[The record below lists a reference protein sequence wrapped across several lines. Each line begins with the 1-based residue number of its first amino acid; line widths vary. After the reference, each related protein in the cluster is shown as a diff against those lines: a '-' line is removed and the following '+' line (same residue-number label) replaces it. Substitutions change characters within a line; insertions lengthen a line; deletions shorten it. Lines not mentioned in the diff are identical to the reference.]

1 MAATYMAPDTQ
12 GVVFALITAFC
23 WTISSLAFTSAS
35 TRVGSLVVNL
45 IRLLIAF
52 AFMCLWG
59 WFRRGLPLPTDASR
73 DAWLWLSL
81 SGFVGFFI
89 GDLTLFRAFVLIGAR
104 VSTLLMSLAPPMTAL
119 IGYFV
124 LGERL
129 NLLSWLGMTV
139 TLCGILWVVSERLT
153 AEDSAKLRA
162 IPKWGLFLGIIGAL
176 GQAVGIVLT
185 KKGTGAGAGAYDAVA
200 ATQIRCI
207 TGIVTFAL
215 LVIAVG
221 FAPKLI
227 AAVKRP
233 DAMGLMTIGALAGPF
248 IGVSLLNYAIQMIP
262 TGVAQTI
269 TATVPVMIIP
279 FVVVLH
285 RERVS
290 YRAVIGAI
298 VTVAGVAMLL
308 LA

>member
-1 MAATYMAPDTQ
+1 MQQDTQ
-12 GVVFALITAFC
+12 GVILALGTALC

-45 IRLLIAF
+45 IRLVIAF
-52 AFMCLWG
+52 AFMSIWG
-59 WFRRGLPLPTDASR
+59 WFRRGLPLPTDATH

-81 SGFVGFFI
+81 SGLVGFFI
-89 GDLTLFRAFVLIGAR
+89 GDMALFRAFVVVGAR

-119 IGYFV
+119 IGYLV
-124 LGERL
+124 LGEQISALR
-129 NLLSWLGMTV
+129 WLGILV
-139 TLCGILWVVSERLT
+139 TLSGILWVVSERLKT
-153 AEDSAKLRA
+153 ENPDILHS
-162 IPKWGLFLGIIGAL
+162 IPKWGLMLGCLAAL

-185 KKGTGAGAGAYDAVA
+185 KKGTGAGPAAYDPVA
-200 ATQIRCI
+200 ATQIRCLA
-207 TGIVTFAL
+207 GIVPFTL
-215 LVIAVG
+215 LLLLIG
-221 FAPKLI
+221 FAPRLA

-233 DAMGLMTIGALAGPF
+233 DAMGLMTLGALAGPF
-248 IGVSLLNYAIQMIP
+248 VGVSLLNYAIQLIP
-262 TGVAQTI
+262 TGVAMTI

-290 YRAVIGAI
+290 WRAVSGAI
-298 VTVAGVAMLL
+298 VTVAGVAMLA